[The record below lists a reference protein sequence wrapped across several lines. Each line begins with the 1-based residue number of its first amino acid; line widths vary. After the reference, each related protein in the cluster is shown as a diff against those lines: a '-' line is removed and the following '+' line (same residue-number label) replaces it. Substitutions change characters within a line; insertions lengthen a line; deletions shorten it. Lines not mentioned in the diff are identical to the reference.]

1 MPASNVSSRWKS
13 WNAFRFSAMF
23 DCAFSRTDFADLSDI
38 SRFSVLGSK
47 VLGSFGSRFAVLVL
61 VRFSVPERP
70 RGEPAENQEP
80 KEPRTREPR
89 TARFLRRSSEASRE
103 EHRGDHALRI
113 GDALACDVER
123 RPVIDRRADDR
134 Q

>member
-23 DCAFSRTDFADLSDI
+23 DCAFSRSDFPALSDI
-38 SRFSVLGSK
+38 SRFSVLGSR
-47 VLGSFGSRFAVLVL
+47 VLGSFGSRFAVLVLVL

-89 TARFLRRSSEASRE
+89 TENRAVLTPIE
-103 EHRGDHALRI
+103 RGEPRGAPR
-113 GDALACDVER
+113 
-123 RPVIDRRADDR
+123 
-134 Q
+134 